1 MLKMLVLKMS
11 HKYANINDIYIYI
24 WYMYIFIYIHTY
36 IYIYIYICIYI
47 YVYIYMYIYIY
58 ICTNCVFLAWMTQ
71 NKQKPYFNCG
81 PSGRTSSKSTKKES

>member
-11 HKYANINDIYIYI
+11 HKYANINDIYIYMI
-24 WYMYIFIYIHTY
+24 YVYIYIYTY
-36 IYIYIYICIYI
+36 IHIYIYIYICIYI
-47 YVYIYMYIYIY
+47 CIYIYIY

>member
-11 HKYANINDIYIYI
+11 HKYANINDIYIY
-24 WYMYIFIYIHTY
+24 MIYVY
-36 IYIYIYICIYI
+36 IYIYTYIHIYI
-47 YVYIYMYIYIY
+47 YIYMYIYIY